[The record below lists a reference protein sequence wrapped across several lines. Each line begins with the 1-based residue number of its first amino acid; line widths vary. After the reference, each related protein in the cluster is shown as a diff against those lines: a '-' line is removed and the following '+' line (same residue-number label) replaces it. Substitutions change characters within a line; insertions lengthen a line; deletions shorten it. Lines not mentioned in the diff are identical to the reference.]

1 MLQDNA
7 PQWNGLASPQLWAPL
22 AKAEDR
28 LARLDET
35 LKSSPIKDGWIAR
48 THYQDAVASL
58 ALEGELVHLEDLVL
72 ADAEMAVRTPTHE
85 LVRAQ
90 TYLVTRR
97 QIADNE
103 SGWSLSRTNLNQLR
117 SGAGEGGLDEDTDA
131 ASTITN
137 RASNLYRRAEPAL
150 DDTLEDAFAAL
161 DSALANTRSA
171 LAGESRARPPRDPF
185 LYDPDRN
192 DEDDLDLWR
201 GQLEQSKPLPP
212 TLAAAI
218 ALDDWDTRQP
228 LQHRPW
234 LGRLITAA
242 MLRQR
247 AKTTTHLA
255 CLSVGVRAAPR
266 RGNSTSG
273 QIDRVVFY
281 LDALTAGADQGL
293 ADHSR
298 WLTARA
304 GLLRKLK
311 GHRSSSRLPDLI
323 DLVMRRPI
331 VSAGMVAAELNVST
345 RAALDLVADLGLR
358 ETTGRGRYRA
368 WGVL

>member
-1 MLQDNA
+1 MQDNA
-7 PQWNGLASPQLWAPL
+7 SQWNGLASPQLLAPL

-35 LKSSPIKDGWIAR
+35 LKSSPIKDGWITR
-48 THYQDAVASL
+48 THYQDAIASL

-85 LVRAQ
+85 LVRAK

-97 QIADNE
+97 QIADNA
-103 SGWSLSRTNLNQLR
+103 SGWTLSRENLNQLR
-117 SGAGEGGLDEDTDA
+117 SGAGEGDFCDDTDVAGA
-131 ASTITN
+131 ATDRS
-137 RASNLYRRAEPAL
+137 ANLARRAEPAL

-171 LAGESRARPPRDPF
+171 LAGEFLPRPRRDPF

-201 GQLEQSKPLPP
+201 GQLEHTRPLPP

-266 RGNSTSG
+266 RPNSMAG
-273 QIDRVVFY
+273 QSDRVIFY
-281 LDALTAGADQGL
+281 LHALAAAADQGL

-304 GLLRKLK
+304 GLLRKMK
-311 GHRSSSRLPDLI
+311 GRRSSSRLPDLI

>member
-7 PQWNGLASPQLWAPL
+7 PHWNSLASPQLWAPL

-35 LKSSPIKDGWIAR
+35 LKSSPIRDGWIAR
-48 THYQDAVASL
+48 SHYQDAVASL
-58 ALEGELVHLEDLVL
+58 ALEGELVHLDDLVL

-85 LVRAQ
+85 LIRAQ

-97 QIADNE
+97 QIADKE
-103 SGWSLSRTNLNQLR
+103 SGWTLSRDSLNQLR
-117 SGAGEGGLDEDTDA
+117 SGAGEGNFSDDPDVAAATTDR
-131 ASTITN
+131 S
-137 RASNLYRRAEPAL
+137 SNLYRRAEPAL

-171 LAGESRARPPRDPF
+171 LAGEVRQRPARDPF

-201 GQLEQSKPLPP
+201 GHLEQTKPLPP

-218 ALDDWDTRQP
+218 ALDDWDSRQP

-255 CLSVGVRAAPR
+255 CLSTGVRATRRPR
-266 RGNSTSG
+266 SSSG
-273 QIDRVVFY
+273 QIDGVIFY
-281 LDALTAGADQGL
+281 LAAIAAAADQGL
-293 ADHSR
+293 ADHGR
-298 WLTARA
+298 WLTTRA

-311 GHRSSSRLPDLI
+311 GRRSSSRLPDLI
-323 DLVMRRPI
+323 DLIMRRPI

-368 WGVL
+368 WGVF

>member
-1 MLQDNA
+1 MLQDNI
-7 PQWNGLASPQLWAPL
+7 PQSNSLASPQLWAPL
-22 AKAEDR
+22 AQAEDR

-48 THYQDAVASL
+48 THYHDAVASL

-97 QIADNE
+97 QIADHE
-103 SGWSLSRTNLNQLR
+103 SGWTLSRDTLNQLR
-117 SGAGEGGLDEDTDA
+117 SGAGEGGLDDGDEFA
-131 ASTITN
+131 QAGRS
-137 RASNLYRRAEPAL
+137 SNLYRRAEPAL
-150 DDTLEDAFAAL
+150 DDTLEDALASI

-171 LAGESRARPPRDPF
+171 LAGEIRSRPPRDPF

-201 GQLEQSKPLPP
+201 GQLEQTRPLPA

-247 AKTTTHLA
+247 AKTTAYLA

-266 RGNSTSG
+266 RPNAMAG
-273 QIDRVVFY
+273 QSDRVIFY
-281 LDALTAGADQGL
+281 LHALAAAADQGL

-304 GLLRKLK
+304 GLLRKMK
-311 GHRSSSRLPDLI
+311 GRRSSSRLPDLI
-323 DLVMRRPI
+323 DLVMRWPI

>member
-7 PQWNGLASPQLWAPL
+7 PQWNGLASPHLWAPL

-35 LKSSPIKDGWIAR
+35 LKSSPIRDGWIAR
-48 THYQDAVASL
+48 THYQDAIASL

-103 SGWSLSRTNLNQLR
+103 SGWTLSRENLNQLR
-117 SGAGEGGLDEDTDA
+117 SGAGEGDFSDDPDVA
-131 ASTITN
+131 AVMIHHS
-137 RASNLYRRAEPAL
+137 ANLTRRAEPGL
-150 DDTLEDAFAAL
+150 DDTLEDAFAAI
-161 DSALANTRSA
+161 DNALANTRSA
-171 LAGESRARPPRDPF
+171 LAGEIRARPPRDPF

-192 DEDDLDLWR
+192 DDDDLDLWR
-201 GQLEQSKPLPP
+201 SQLEQTRPLPP

-234 LGRLITAA
+234 LGRLITAVL
-242 MLRQR
+242 LRQR
-247 AKTTTHLA
+247 AKTTAHLA

-266 RGNSTSG
+266 RHNSMPG
-273 QIDRVVFY
+273 QIDRVIFY
-281 LDALTAGADQGL
+281 LDALTAAADHGL

-304 GLLRKLK
+304 GLLRKMK
-311 GHRSSSRLPDLI
+311 GRRSSSRLPDLI

-331 VSAGMVAAELNVST
+331 VSAGMVASELDVST
-345 RAALDLVADLGLR
+345 RAALDLVADLNLR

>member
-48 THYQDAVASL
+48 SHYQDAVASL

-90 TYLVTRR
+90 SYLVTRR
-97 QIADNE
+97 QIANNE
-103 SGWSLSRTNLNQLR
+103 SGWTLSRDTLNQLR
-117 SGAGEGGLDEDTDA
+117 NGAGEGGLEDDQEFATADA
-131 ASTITN
+131 TRS
-137 RASNLYRRAEPAL
+137 SNLARRAEPAH
-150 DDTLEDAFAAL
+150 DDTLDNAFAAI

-171 LAGESRARPPRDPF
+171 LAGEIRNRPPRDPF

-192 DEDDLDLWR
+192 DDDDLDLWR
-201 GQLEQSKPLPP
+201 GQLEQTKALPP

-247 AKTTTHLA
+247 AKTTAHLA

-266 RGNSTSG
+266 RHNSMPG
-273 QIDRVVFY
+273 QIDRVIFY
-281 LDALTAGADQGL
+281 LHALAAAADQGL

-311 GHRSSSRLPDLI
+311 GRRSSSRLPDLI
-323 DLVMRRPI
+323 DLVMHRPI
-331 VSAGMVAAELNVST
+331 VSAGMVAAELDVST

-368 WGVL
+368 WGIL

>member
-48 THYQDAVASL
+48 THYHDAVASL

-85 LVRAQ
+85 LTRAQ

-103 SGWSLSRTNLNQLR
+103 SGWTLSRENHNELC
-117 SGAGEGGLDEDTDA
+117 SGAGEGDLDQGDESA
-131 ASTITN
+131 HAGRS
-137 RASNLYRRAEPAL
+137 ANLYQRKEPAL
-150 DDTLEDAFAAL
+150 DDTLKDAFAAI

-171 LAGESRARPPRDPF
+171 LAGEIRARPPRDPF

-192 DEDDLDLWR
+192 DEGDFDLWR
-201 GQLEQSKPLPP
+201 GQLEQTRPLPP

-218 ALDDWDTRQP
+218 ALDEWDTRQP
-228 LQHRPW
+228 LEHRPW

-266 RGNSTSG
+266 RPSSMSEN
-273 QIDRVVFY
+273 IDRVIFY
-281 LDALTAGADQGL
+281 LNALTAGADLGL

-298 WLTARA
+298 WLTNRA
-304 GLLRKLK
+304 GLLRKMK
-311 GHRSSSRLPDLI
+311 GRRSSSRLPDLI

-331 VSAGMVAAELNVST
+331 VSAGMVASELDVST
-345 RAALDLVADLGLR
+345 RAALDLIADLGLR

>member
-7 PQWNGLASPQLWAPL
+7 AQWNSLASPHLWAPL

-35 LKSSPIKDGWIAR
+35 LKTSPIRDGWIAR
-48 THYQDAVASL
+48 SDYLDAVASL

-97 QIADNE
+97 QIAEQE
-103 SGWSLSRTNLNQLR
+103 SGWSLSRDTVNQLR
-117 SGAGEGGLDEDTDA
+117 SGTGESGLAEDQDF
-131 ASTITN
+131 ASSTSDHP
-137 RASNLYRRAEPAL
+137 SNLYRRAEPAH
-150 DDTLEDAFAAL
+150 DDSLEDAFAAL

-171 LAGESRARPPRDPF
+171 LAGEIRNRPRDPF

-192 DEDDLDLWR
+192 DDDDLDLWR
-201 GQLEQSKPLPP
+201 GQLEQTRPLPP

-247 AKTTTHLA
+247 GKTTTHLA

-266 RGNSTSG
+266 RGNLVSG
-273 QIDRVVFY
+273 QIDRVIFY
-281 LDALTAGADQGL
+281 LHALTAGADQGL

-304 GLLRKLK
+304 GLLRKMK
-311 GHRSSSRLPDLI
+311 GRRSSSRLPDLI
-323 DLVMRRPI
+323 DLIMRRPI
-331 VSAGMVAAELNVST
+331 VSAGMIAVELNVSA

-368 WGVL
+368 WGIL